1 MSLWQLAARNL
12 WRSRRRYLAYVA
24 SAATAVMIYF
34 LHSALIYHPDVQG
47 GVPDSAAA
55 FVARGL
61 KAANVVIA
69 VFSFGSLLVANAAFV
84 HSRVKEFGLLSLMG
98 LSRTQLLTL
107 ILVEGLLIG
116 GVALAGGLAAGLLFL
131 RLFFLAISALFP
143 LQEPIPVYAG
153 PRVWGHTI
161 LVFGAIF
168 LVVSVASLRAVVMKN
183 PVQLLRARRQP
194 KAYPTFSRWQ
204 AALGLTLCL
213 GGYAWAAV
221 PRPMVVIVGVVP
233 VTVMVTVGTYLLMRA
248 GLVAA
253 LAWLRRRERIFYRP
267 GPFLTVSH
275 LAYKIQENYRALGTV
290 AVTLAVIL
298 TAMGT
303 GLSTY
308 VVFVQAAVDNTPMAI
323 QLVLPSES
331 DAAAAA
337 ARVEAVLEKH
347 GVAGLTYRKLT
358 TRTGKLGENAVTLA
372 PYSLYATIE
381 RPRGE
386 TLPPVKPG
394 EAILIHP
401 YIPPGGTRPEGPKA
415 AELTV
420 GEERI
425 PLQVWDDMG
434 GRLLN
439 PLPADYTLVLDDST
453 FAALVE
459 RTPAAERLHLALW
472 TGPGW
477 KGRAMEQALKELG
490 PYFFRTYFT
499 GSGPLPFSAKLD
511 AYLGAASA
519 LGTVLFIGL
528 FISLVFFAAAFSQIY
543 FRLFTEIEDDRR
555 YFQRLGQLGMS
566 QKELKRLALGQAAVI
581 FSVPFVVGVVHSTFA
596 MQALSTLMM
605 RSVLHYGWMVA
616 AAYLVLYGVAFAGT
630 AQLYWRS
637 LRPGLVLRGA

>member
-55 FVARGL
+55 LVARGL

-84 HSRVKEFGLLSLMG
+84 HARVKEFGLLSLMG
-98 LSRTQLLTL
+98 LSRAQLFRL
-107 ILVEGLLIG
+107 IVLEGLLIG
-116 GVALAGGLAAGLLFL
+116 AVAVAGGLAAGLLFL
-131 RLFFLAISALFP
+131 RLFFLAISALLP
-143 LQEPIPVYAG
+143 LQEPIPVHAG
-153 PRVWGHTI
+153 PRAWGHTI
-161 LVFGAIF
+161 LVFGSIF
-168 LVVSVASLRAVVMKN
+168 ALVSLASLLWVVTRN
-183 PVQLLRARRQP
+183 PAQLLRARRQP

-204 AALGLTLCL
+204 AALGLILCL
-213 GGYAWAAV
+213 AGYAWAAV
-221 PRPMVVIVGVVP
+221 PNPMVVIFGVVP
-233 VTVMVTVGTYLLMRA
+233 VTLMVAVGTYPLMRA

-253 LAWLRRRERIFYRP
+253 LAWLHRRERFFYRP

-275 LAYKIQENYRALGTV
+275 LAYKIQENYRVLGTV

-303 GLSTY
+303 VLSIY
-308 VVFVQAAVDNTPMAI
+308 MVDIQVAVDNTPMAI
-323 QLVLPSES
+323 QLALPSEIE
-331 DAAAAA
+331 AAAAA
-337 ARVEAVLEKH
+337 ARVEAVLREH
-347 GVAGLTYRKLT
+347 GLSGLTYRELT
-358 TRTGKLGENAVTLA
+358 TRTGQLGKNAVTLA
-372 PYSLYATIE
+372 PYSLYAAVE

-386 TLPPVKPG
+386 TLPPVQPG
-394 EAILIHP
+394 EAILVYP
-401 YIPPGGTRPEGPKA
+401 YIAPGGTRPEKPEP

-425 PLQVWDDMG
+425 PLQVWHDKG

-439 PLPADYTLVLDDST
+439 PLPADSTLVLDDNT

-477 KGRAMEQALKELG
+477 KGTPMEKALKEL
-490 PYFFRTYFT
+490 RTYFPE
-499 GSGPLPFSAKLD
+499 SGPVALSTKLE
-511 AYLGAASA
+511 AYLGSVSVM
-519 LGTVLFIGL
+519 GTILFIGL

-555 YFQRLGQLGMS
+555 YFLRLGQLGMS
-566 QKELKRLALGQAAVI
+566 QQELKRLALGQAAVI
-581 FSVPFVVGVVHSTFA
+581 FSVPFAVGVVHSTFA

-616 AAYLVLYGVAFAGT
+616 AAYLVLYGVACAGT
-630 AQLYWRS
+630 AELYWRS
-637 LRPGLVLRGA
+637 LRAGLHLRAAA